1 MVWDVWT
8 CEVTADDII
17 ACEKKLRWFQ
27 LLKDFNCTV
36 TSTWTNNE
44 QSGEFHTW
52 RAWGSRGRK
61 KQLDYFLGP
70 RNLPSETWYLNQVRI
85 RTWEHLPVITRVE
98 GQELSTKK
106 CVKGWAGWTPVSEG
120 EVAKFQELV
129 LRPRGARDEVVLCE
143 AEDGEGLGPST

>member
-1 MVWDVWT
+1 M
-8 CEVTADDII
+8 TADDII
-17 ACEKKLRWFQ
+17 AYEKKLRWFQ

-44 QSGEFHTW
+44 ESCEFHTW

-61 KQLDYFLGP
+61 KQLDDFLGP
-70 RNLPSETWYLNQVRI
+70 RNLPSETR
-85 RTWEHLPVITRVE
+85 
-98 GQELSTKK
+98 
-106 CVKGWAGWTPVSEG
+106 WAGWTPVSEG

-129 LRPRGARDEVVLCE
+129 LRPRGPCDEVALCE